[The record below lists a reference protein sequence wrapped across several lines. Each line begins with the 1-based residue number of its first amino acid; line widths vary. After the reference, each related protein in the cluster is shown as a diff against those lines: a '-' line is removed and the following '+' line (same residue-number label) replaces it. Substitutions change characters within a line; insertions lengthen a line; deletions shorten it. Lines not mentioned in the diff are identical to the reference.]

1 MSNPKVSVIIPVY
14 NTAEYLKQCLDS
26 VLGQTFQNIEV
37 VIVNDAS
44 PDHSLD
50 IIHDYQEK
58 DGRIKVVDKPV
69 NAGLAAARNSGVAV
83 AAGEYVIHLD
93 SDDFW
98 IDETMLRH
106 LYHIAVTEDCD
117 ILRFNGYKYEDGELT
132 SRILNELDLINGTY
146 AKDRELWSYRS
157 VYLYFFKKAFIDT
170 NNLTFVEGV
179 DLGEDGVFLSSA
191 LVVAKK
197 ISSTSKCYYAYRFN
211 SESLM
216 NKKWSLEM
224 FLEEETA
231 SRLIADNISSNS
243 SAIAK
248 YLCYRMG
255 QYWALK
261 LAVKAKRCLP
271 YSDREKLYEFAKD
284 NVLKLD
290 TKFLNNTSLHHL
302 RAKILHQYFAASD
315 YRKIDNF
322 IDGVNFLTVKS
333 LFSFGFIL
341 RILVSVGWVYLHLIN
356 LSWKIKVILARLIR
370 PVKSAVYLLAGR
382 EKAFKNIELLEEYN
396 FVLPDRRHHVGASA
410 MLRVKNEERRIRS
423 CIDSIID
430 VFDEIVVID
439 NGSYDSTPDIV
450 RSLLDTKNYADKI
463 KLYSYPHSIARC
475 GEEHAATPADSVRSL
490 AYYYNWCLSKCRY
503 SVVCKWDAD
512 MLMSSDSGL
521 KSTFK
526 EFLQCFVTGGG
537 FSLGEFPVQTV
548 YIDVDNIFHGSK
560 DEINTEIRLFP
571 NSSHVH
577 FTKGSLWEVLMPKFH
592 MPIRTLTDV
601 CTYEIKDVA
610 DDEFSHW
617 TTVKFKNSR
626 KVTEYRNYMKVKH
639 NMHKDNPADFISSA
653 AL

>member
-243 SAIAK
+243 
-248 YLCYRMG
+248 
-255 QYWALK
+255 
-261 LAVKAKRCLP
+261 CLR
-271 YSDREKLYEFAKD
+271 SE
-284 NVLKLD
+284 
-290 TKFLNNTSLHHL
+290 
-302 RAKILHQYFAASD
+302 
-315 YRKIDNF
+315 
-322 IDGVNFLTVKS
+322 
-333 LFSFGFIL
+333 
-341 RILVSVGWVYLHLIN
+341 
-356 LSWKIKVILARLIR
+356 
-370 PVKSAVYLLAGR
+370 KSAG
-382 EKAFKNIELLEEYN
+382 
-396 FVLPDRRHHVGASA
+396 
-410 MLRVKNEERRIRS
+410 
-423 CIDSIID
+423 
-430 VFDEIVVID
+430 
-439 NGSYDSTPDIV
+439 
-450 RSLLDTKNYADKI
+450 
-463 KLYSYPHSIARC
+463 HS
-475 GEEHAATPADSVRSL
+475 
-490 AYYYNWCLSKCRY
+490 
-503 SVVCKWDAD
+503 
-512 MLMSSDSGL
+512 
-521 KSTFK
+521 
-526 EFLQCFVTGGG
+526 
-537 FSLGEFPVQTV
+537 
-548 YIDVDNIFHGSK
+548 
-560 DEINTEIRLFP
+560 
-571 NSSHVH
+571 
-577 FTKGSLWEVLMPKFH
+577 
-592 MPIRTLTDV
+592 
-601 CTYEIKDVA
+601 
-610 DDEFSHW
+610 
-617 TTVKFKNSR
+617 
-626 KVTEYRNYMKVKH
+626 
-639 NMHKDNPADFISSA
+639 
-653 AL
+653 